1 MERSTTT
8 TTGQAT
14 AKKAT
19 WWLVLAL
26 MSATLPAAASAV
38 ARLSRGIGQE
48 SESGGVEIEAEIADE
63 GDFAFQCAPV

>member
-1 MERSTTT
+1 MERST

-14 AKKAT
+14 AKKVT

-26 MSATLPAAASAV
+26 MSAALPAAASAV
-38 ARLSRGIGQE
+38 ARPSRGIEQE
-48 SESGGVEIEAEIADE
+48 SESSGVEIADE

>member
-38 ARLSRGIGQE
+38 ARLSWRIEQE
-48 SESGGVEIEAEIADE
+48 SESSGVEIADE

>member
-1 MERSTTT
+1 MERST

-26 MSATLPAAASAV
+26 ASATFPAAASAV

-48 SESGGVEIEAEIADE
+48 SHSGVEIEAEIADE